1 MAPASRLAPG
11 GGIRLS
17 VTAPA
22 HPAGGTPATG
32 TPAVDAPAAGPG
44 TGACPIFIARTSGCL
59 VAWRICQTP
68 VSFSG
73 HAPNIIARRP
83 GRPPGEAVLR
93 GQPRAAAR
101 ARHDRPRDAV
111 PRAQRRSVAEA
122 ASRRL
127 PGATG
132 VPDMDQKERA
142 AR

>member
-17 VTAPA
+17 VTATA
-22 HPAGGTPATG
+22 HQAGG

-83 GRPPGEAVLR
+83 GRAPGEAVLR